1 MHTIP
6 ELTTTD
12 NRMCSTGVYHRPYL
26 SYVCVCV
33 CVCVCVLVCVCVCV
47 CSMWH
52 DLLPLDFY
60 NSFWNTIKEKITCG
74 VWINFFLKIQRQID
88 AYVRVRAWFA
98 RTGVQTARGGLVCLP
113 PKATPSQTH
122 HAPRNNAITNPP
134 RTQHL
139 ADSEAAHCHAH

>member
-1 MHTIP
+1 MNILLLTHRHCAPQITKCARP
-6 ELTTTD
+6 ECITARIYLT
-12 NRMCSTGVYHRPYL
+12 C
-26 SYVCVCV
+26 
-33 CVCVCVLVCVCVCV
+33 VCVCVCV

-52 DLLPLDFY
+52 DLLPFQDFY
-60 NSFWNTIKEKITCG
+60 IQFWKTFKDKITCG
-74 VWINFFLKIQRQID
+74 VWINFFSKIKRQFD

-113 PKATPSQTH
+113 PKTTPSQTH

-134 RTQHL
+134 RTQPL